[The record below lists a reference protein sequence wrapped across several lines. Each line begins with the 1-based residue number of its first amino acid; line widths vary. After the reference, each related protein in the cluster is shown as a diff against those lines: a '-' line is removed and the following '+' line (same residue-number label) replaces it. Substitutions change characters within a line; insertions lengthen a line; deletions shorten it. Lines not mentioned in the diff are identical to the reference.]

1 MKTIFLMLFCCFH
14 LPLFSQLEFAPVGA
28 KWTYDFFSYGWL
40 GNRHSSLFIIE
51 SEKDTLIQNTLCKKL
66 NCYFEDLD
74 SSGIRF
80 RRNIKSQFIYQDQYK
95 IYHYVENQF
104 ELILDFNPFIGQEF
118 TFIGWD
124 IHADR
129 YNAGTFEYI
138 VTNVFIDSNFTF
150 LPNHIQT
157 EITCHARRGWIM
169 DLIEKIGFLT
179 DVFFYTNIYCVSDI
193 DLDFVLRCYEDSSTG
208 LIQFDSIACD
218 SIKPDII
225 RTKTT
230 NEKHVD
236 ITIGISS
243 DQLTIYHT
251 DQAITFDEISVFSLS
266 GQCVHFTYRLLKRYN
281 PTIDISHLTPG
292 LYFLRLKSGKST
304 SVLKFVK

>member
-1 MKTIFLMLFCCFH
+1 MKTIFLMLLCCFH
-14 LPLFSQLEFAPVGA
+14 LPLFSQLEFAPIGA
-28 KWTYDFFSYGWL
+28 KWTYDYSHGDWF
-40 GNRHSSLFIIE
+40 GNVGNALFIIE

-74 SSGIRF
+74 SSGIRL

-104 ELILDFNPFIGQEF
+104 ELILDFSPNLAQEF
-118 TFIGWD
+118 KFLGWN
-124 IHADR
+124 IYADQ
-129 YNAGTFEYI
+129 NNFGTLEYK
-138 VTNVFIDSNFTF
+138 VTKIFIDSNFTF
-150 LPNHIQT
+150 FPNHIQT
-157 EITCHARRGWIM
+157 EITCSVNYGHKM
-169 DLIEKIGFLT
+169 DLIEKLGFLS
-179 DVFFYTNIYCVSDI
+179 DVFFYTDAYCITDQYQP
-193 DLDFVLRCYEDSSTG
+193 FTLRCYEDSSTG

-243 DQLTIYHT
+243 EQLTIYHT
-251 DQAITFDEISVFSLS
+251 DQAITFDELSVFSLS
-266 GQCVHFTYRLLKRYN
+266 GQCVHFTYGLLKRYN